1 MSSIQEI
8 REALEDHYFEFV
20 DGFVAGDYNEDDV
33 LSISRRAKQITL
45 KADARHENIKA
56 GKTTELYELKSLVRT
71 GDNGQPE
78 TDVDK
83 VSEIANKW
91 LYVG

>member
-8 REALEDHYFEFV
+8 RALEDRIFDFV

-33 LSISRRAKQITL
+33 LSISRRCGKITL
-45 KADARHENIKA
+45 KADARENIKA